1 MSSSSSAQI
10 ESVGSGFSPNLST
23 ISTEERIDLVEYWRS
38 ILKRKWQIIGLALG
52 VMLITAMVVYSMR
65 PVYQSTAV
73 VLIEFGK
80 SKVVSIEEVYTGASA
95 NREFLQT
102 QVEILKSRELAK
114 KVVAKLQLS
123 KHPDFD
129 PTIIQ
134 HVAFGLNWREWVPSS
149 WLGEPLAL
157 SEDKIL
163 EQVER
168 NFIGNLDVQPIRN
181 TQLVKISFES
191 YDKELAAKVPNV
203 LADLYIES
211 DLEAKVQMTQK
222 ASGWL
227 TERLSGLRVKLE
239 ASEKVLQQFRERE
252 HIVDVKGA
260 ALSGV
265 GRQLDEFTTG
275 LVASRQKRA
284 EAENAY
290 NQVQQAVKSHLPLD
304 SLPAILKHPQYTSFK
319 DKEAEASRKYA
330 ELSQRYGKEHPKL
343 LAAETDLKSAQDTLK
358 RQVDVV
364 VASVTKEYE
373 AARANEQALERALG
387 QAKSDVQ
394 GLNRKEYE
402 LGVLDREVTAN
413 RQLYDMFL
421 NRFKQTDVSSDM
433 QSTIARLVDP
443 AILANSPAKPQK
455 MRIIA
460 IAFVVGLFL
469 GVLMALLL
477 DRLDNTFKTSAD
489 VEVRVGLPVLGVG
502 PLIKDTKKTP
512 PQRIFIDD
520 NQSGFAESIR
530 TIRTAVMLSALD
542 QPKKILMVTSSVP
555 QEGKTTIAIN
565 LSLALSHVKRVL
577 LIDADMRRPS
587 LGKSMGFAPD
597 VPGLSHFVAGS
608 ATISKCIYPFE
619 DTKLYVMPAGIIPP
633 NPLELL
639 MSNRFKEVLDT
650 LSETFD
656 YIVIDSAP
664 VHLVSDALILS
675 HLVNEIIFVAKADS
689 TPFQV
694 ARTGIRRLQA
704 AGGNVLGVV
713 LNQMDMVK
721 AEKYY
726 GEYGGYGY
734 KGYKGYKTY
743 GGQAYGYG
751 YGQEKDKKAS

>member
-1 MSSSSSAQI
+1 MSSLPSAHI
-10 ESVGSGFSPNLST
+10 EPSGSAFPQSL
-23 ISTEERIDLVEYWRS
+23 ISEERIDFVEYWRS
-38 ILKRKWQIIGLALG
+38 IQKRKWQIIGLAIG
-52 VMLITAMVVYSMR
+52 VTLITAMVVFSMR

-95 NREFLQT
+95 NREYLQT

-114 KVVAKLQLS
+114 KVVAKLILS

-129 PTIIQ
+129 PTLSQQGI
-134 HVAFGLNWREWVPSS
+134 FGLKWRNWLPSS
-149 WLGEPLAL
+149 WLSEPPAL
-157 SEDKIL
+157 TEEKIL
-163 EQVER
+163 DRVEKA
-168 NFIGNLDVQPIRN
+168 FMSNLEVLPIRN

-191 YDKELAAKVPNV
+191 YDKELAAKVPNA
-203 LADLYIES
+203 LADAYIEG

-227 TERLSGLRVKLE
+227 TERLTGLRKKLE
-239 ASEKVLQQFRERE
+239 ESEKTLQQFRERE
-252 HIVDVKGA
+252 RIVDVKGA
-260 ALSGV
+260 AMSGV

-275 LVASRQKRA
+275 LVAARQRRA
-284 EAENAY
+284 EAENSY
-290 NQVQQAVKSHLPLD
+290 NQVQQAVRNHQSLD
-304 SLPAILKHPQYTSFK
+304 SLPVILKHQQYVSFK

-343 LAAETDLKSAQDTLK
+343 LAAEMDLKSAQENLK
-358 RQVDVV
+358 RQVDFV
-364 VASVTKEYE
+364 VASITKEYE
-373 AARANEQALERALG
+373 VARANEQALERALG

-402 LGVLDREVTAN
+402 LGVLDREVAAN

-433 QSTIARLVDP
+433 QGTIARVVDP
-443 AILANSPAKPQK
+443 SIVASSPAKPQK
-455 MRIIA
+455 TRIVA
-460 IAFVVGLFL
+460 IALVIGLFL

-489 VEVRVGLPVLGVG
+489 VEARVGLPVLGVG
-502 PLIKDTKKTP
+502 PLIKDTKKIP

-520 NQSGFAESIR
+520 NQSVFAESIR

-542 QPKKILMVTSSVP
+542 EPKKILMVTSSIP
-555 QEGKTTIAIN
+555 QEGKTTISIN
-565 LSLALSHVKRVL
+565 LALALSHVKRVL

-587 LGKSMGFAPD
+587 LGKSLGFAPD
-597 VPGLSHFVAGS
+597 APGLSHFVAGS
-608 ATISKCIYPFE
+608 APISKCIYPFE
-619 DTKLYVMPAGIIPP
+619 GSNLHVMPSGIIPP

-639 MSNRFKEVLDT
+639 MSNRFKEVLKT

-675 HLVNEIIFVAKADS
+675 HLVNEIVFVTKADS

-713 LNQMDMVK
+713 LNQLDMVK
-721 AEKYY
+721 SEKYY
-726 GEYGGYGY
+726 GDYGGYGY
-734 KGYKGYKTY
+734 KGYKNY

-751 YGQEKDKKAS
+751 QEKSKKAT